1 MSCAMT
7 NTKLEEFIQELNR
20 FADEVYEGNNVEI
33 SSFVQE
39 IIPQIAAISELI
51 KDDGLNN
58 KLLNNALSPMLIGLE
73 ENDQIYIAD
82 IITFELLSILDEIKN
97 TI

>member
-1 MSCAMT
+1 MT

-39 IIPQIAAISELI
+39 IIPQIASISELI
-51 KDDGLNN
+51 KDDSLNN

>member
-1 MSCAMT
+1 MT

-51 KDDGLNN
+51 KDDSLNN
-58 KLLNNALSPMLIGLE
+58 KLLNNVLSPMLIGLE

>member
-1 MSCAMT
+1 MT

>member
-1 MSCAMT
+1 MT

-51 KDDGLNN
+51 KDDSLNN